1 MDEISYAD
9 TGTGYFKE
17 KGFLRHMGTELH
29 EMRRGLK
36 NTEQE
41 MGECTESGILW
52 IKELES
58 LSSVLR

>member
-1 MDEISYAD
+1 MRIQEQDILKRKVSCGIWEQ
-9 TGTGYFKE
+9 K
-17 KGFLRHMGTELH
+17 LH

-41 MGECTESGILW
+41 MGECTESGILL